1 MRRLQIYLDEAIDE
15 ALGQEAERRGVSKG
29 AVIRQALARDLGPLD
44 LDAANPW
51 LALAGWFADGGVDDI
66 DAAIYERP

>member
-1 MRRLQIYLDEAIDE
+1 MRRLQIYLDDATDD

-29 AVIRQALARDLGPLD
+29 AVIRQALARDLGPLHAE
-44 LDAANPW
+44 AANPW
-51 LALAGWFADGGVDDI
+51 LALAGRFTDAGVDDI